1 MIIEILKDEK
11 LIDKT
16 AMQLASANGNLKFL
30 RSVLE
35 EAKATEHTKKTLDDT
50 IEKVNK
56 VIGYILD
63 NRELDFIPSDK

>member
-1 MIIEILKDEK
+1 MIIETLRDEK
-11 LIDKT
+11 LADKT

-35 EAKATEHTKKTLDDT
+35 EMKATEHSKKTLEES
-50 IEKVNK
+50 IEKVNE

-63 NRELDFIPSDK
+63 NRDLDFVPSDK

>member
-1 MIIEILKDEK
+1 MIIETLKDEP

-16 AMQLASANGNLKFL
+16 AMQLASANGNLKVL

>member
-1 MIIEILKDEK
+1 MIIEILRDQK
-11 LIDKT
+11 LADKT

-35 EAKATEHTKKTLDDT
+35 EMKATEHSKKTLEES
-50 IEKVNK
+50 IEKVNE

-63 NRELDFIPSDK
+63 NRDLDFVLSDK